1 MYIMLISKK
10 RNYLTA
16 FNCLSKLF
24 EVDFLK
30 KIRYEHPVC
39 SPNEHPKPLG
49 SVHLYIVNVSKPNQI
64 VYM

>member
-10 RNYLTA
+10 GNHLTA

-30 KIRYEHPVC
+30 KMRY
-39 SPNEHPKPLG
+39 EHPKPLDP
-49 SVHLYIVNVSKPNQI
+49 VHLYIVNVSILNQI
-64 VYM
+64 LYM